1 MIRIIDVNNLRA
13 VIILRVVDEDS
24 SFSLYVAGLEVV
36 HHPKAV
42 VEETLVVVVEIVV
55 EGLTVV
61 DSSVCVTCLSLRV
74 CPHIRKPDIMCV
86 FLGAIICLALTF
98 LVARPAQLD

>member
-1 MIRIIDVNNLRA
+1 MIRYNLRA
-13 VIILRVVDEDS
+13 VIILRVVDEDP
-24 SFSLYVAGLEVV
+24 SFSLNVAGLEVV

-42 VEETLVVVVEIVV
+42 VEETLIVVVEIVV
-55 EGLTVV
+55 QCLTVV

-86 FLGAIICLALTF
+86 CFRSDNLSG
-98 LVARPAQLD
+98 LDVSSCKTSTVRLN